1 MNTEA
6 SDIYSDISQSL
17 GLGPSRGGKG
27 LLQHLFVWVGV
38 VVLTTFIV
46 LKWSTGSPNGRP
58 ASTQITVEK
67 TDDIARFH
75 GNLFHPSVFSR
86 PLHNGKEATRL

>member
-17 GLGPSRGGKG
+17 GLGPSRGGTR
-27 LLQHLFVWVGV
+27 LLQHLFIWVGV

-46 LKWSTGSPNGRP
+46 LKWSTGNPNRRP

-67 TDDIARFH
+67 TNDIARFH
-75 GNLFHPSVFSR
+75 GNLFQLRSLQR
-86 PLHNGKEATRL
+86 PYRDGKEATCL